1 MEKLNIVDFG
11 ADAAGQRLSTVAIQT
26 AIDSAKP
33 GDTIVVPPGR
43 YLTGALFLKSYLTL
57 ELQIGSVLLGSRV
70 LTDYPIGKTR
80 VAGIDM
86 DWPAGVIN
94 ILHCREVCIC
104 GGGIIDGQGAVW
116 WHKFW
121 GDDRQSGMLAQYSQ
135 RGLRW
140 VVDYDCQRPRNVV
153 VYRSEQI
160 ELSGFTSRESGF
172 WNIHLCYSQQLH
184 LHHLQVENSGGPST
198 DGIDIDSSQQVV
210 VEHCRVFCND
220 DNICVKS
227 GRGAQAQRIG
237 ATAKDIV
244 IRECELLRGS
254 GITLGSETSGGI
266 EQVTVENIR
275 FNGTGVGFRIKSAR
289 NRGGFIRNIR
299 VSRLYMTDVHY
310 PFMLLLNWFPAYSYG
325 SVITDESIPAHWQTL
340 AQGVDGEAGL
350 TRVEGIT
357 ISQVRS
363 VLSCSE
369 AFSRAFFIE
378 GNAESPI
385 DNLHFNDITLTAQE
399 FGKIA
404 GVRNLRLDN
413 LQVSARQPTCSKND
427 IYER

>member
-11 ADAAGQRLSTVAIQT
+11 ADAAGQRLSTVAIQS

-33 GDTIVVPPGR
+33 GYVVVVPPGR

-57 ELQIGSVLLGSRV
+57 ELQIGSVLLGSRE
-70 LTDYPIGKTR
+70 LTDYPVGQTR

-94 ILHCREVCIC
+94 ILQCREVCIC
-104 GGGIIDGQGAVW
+104 GGGVVDGQGEVW
-116 WHKFW
+116 WHKYW
-121 GDDRQSGMLAQYSQ
+121 GEDQQGGMLAEYSQ

-140 VVDYDCQRPRNVV
+140 AVDYDCQRPRNIV

-172 WNIHLCYSQQLH
+172 WNIHLCYSKLLH
-184 LHHLQVENSGGPST
+184 LHHLRIENSAGPST

-210 VEHCRVFCND
+210 VEHCRIFCND

-227 GRGAQAQRIG
+227 GRGADARLLG
-237 ATAKDIV
+237 AVAKDIT

-254 GITLGSETSGGI
+254 GITIGSETSGGI
-266 EQVTVENIR
+266 EQVSVENIT

-289 NRGGFIRNIR
+289 NRGGFIRSVR
-299 VSRLYMTDVHY
+299 VHGLYMTDVHY
-310 PFMLLLNWFPAYSYG
+310 PFMLQLNWFPAYSYG
-325 SVITDESIPAHWQTL
+325 SASTEIPIPAHWQTL
-340 AQGVDGEAGL
+340 TQGVEGDAGL
-350 TRVEGIT
+350 TLVEDIT
-357 ISQVRS
+357 ISQVQS
-363 VLSCSE
+363 VLSSYQ

-378 GNAESPI
+378 GNSEKPI
-385 DNLHFNDITLTAQE
+385 DNLTFSDITLTARE

-404 GVRNLRLDN
+404 GVRNLRLN
-413 LQVSARQPTCSKND
+413 NVQVSASQPTSQDND
-427 IYER
+427 CYER